1 MLTADCKQQSSHAAQ
16 DQARQP
22 TARRRRVDGQW
33 SARRIVRAVL
43 EFIAIEV
50 IGRALY
56 YSGALCLVGWLRQRV
71 GRRRLLIPMY
81 HRVRPAGDPARDAL
95 IGVQRGLSRDLFD
108 QHVRVFRWFG
118 RLLTL
123 DQALDHLHGSDG
135 PRSAIALTFDDGYRD
150 NFTEALP
157 VLRKYDA
164 AATVF
169 PVVRT
174 ASGGRPL
181 WWDELSQIIRDARV
195 HGDRDLE
202 AIAATLLEME
212 LPDCD
217 VAPAEELVRNNF
229 PVSHKPDAQARV
241 SGNRPSLA
249 LRACVPRETR
259 GDAEV
264 ICRRLVPL
272 AQVDRDRRLELL
284 AQRLGVD
291 RQAAR
296 DADLYA
302 TWDELRTMAAA
313 GVEVGSHTIDH
324 VVLSCE
330 APEVVHQQLAGSK
343 RAIEQQLRRPVSCLS
358 YPNGGHDGAV
368 HELAAAA
375 GYRAAVTVEHGVN
388 HSDTDPF
395 QLRRVPIGQ
404 ERPFHLALKLAFYDF
419 VHRD

>member
-43 EFIAIEV
+43 EFIAIEM

-81 HRVRPAGDPARDAL
+81 HRVRPADDPARDAL

-123 DQALDHLHGSDG
+123 DQALDHLHGSAR

-150 NFTEALP
+150 NLTEALP

-181 WWDELSQIIRDARV
+181 WWDELSQIVRDARLHDDV
-195 HGDRDLE
+195 NLE
-202 AIAATLLEME
+202 ALAATVLDMELLE
-212 LPDCD
+212 DG
-217 VAPAEELVRNNF
+217 VAAAE
-229 PVSHKPDAQARV
+229 A
-241 SGNRPSLA
+241 
-249 LRACVPRETR
+249 
-259 GDAEV
+259 

-272 AQVDRDRRLELL
+272 AHVDRDRQLELL
-284 AQRLGVD
+284 SQRLGVD
-291 RQAAR
+291 RQAGRA
-296 DADLYA
+296 ADLYA
-302 TWDELRTMAAA
+302 NWDELRVMAAA

-330 APEVVHQQLAGSK
+330 TPDTIHEQLVGSK